1 MHNKKRAWD
10 SSIKLKDFQTA
21 VDICVGEQNT
31 KCHNFTVTNNILT
44 GGPGIGFTAP
54 VQKCGTDQLSFFLDN
69 VVHTYEAGLIAHID
83 SVQGGGGCANLTRFQ
98 AYHNFELGIQ
108 SLFNFA
114 DLKLSKIVAVDN

>member
-83 SVQGGGGCANLTRFQ
+83 SVQGGGGCANLTRF
-98 AYHNFELGIQ
+98 
-108 SLFNFA
+108 
-114 DLKLSKIVAVDN
+114 